1 MSEHNLWVRI
11 RSNIGDRGHF
21 VRMEFNPEAG
31 IPDVDY
37 CIKGVEGKIE
47 LKYTASVPARANT
60 AVFTNGGL
68 RDAQIAWI
76 YTRVRHGGRVWIL
89 PQIGER
95 LFLVPGKYCREFN
108 SMTTHQIDKAAT
120 WSSEGRV
127 MALQDWEHMVI
138 CLKGGTK

>member
-1 MSEHNLWVRI
+1 MSSEHNLWTRI
-11 RSNIGDRGHF
+11 RTNIGHRGHF

-37 CIKGVEGKIE
+37 CIKGTEGKIE
-47 LKYTASVPARANT
+47 LKHTAIVPARANT

-89 PQIGER
+89 SQIGE
-95 LFLVPGKYCREFN
+95 LLYIVHGDYCRQFN
-108 SMTTHQIDKAAT
+108 RMTLHQIEKASAWAST
-120 WSSEGRV
+120 ERQIPAEDWNQLLAVLAE
-127 MALQDWEHMVI
+127 LQ
-138 CLKGGTK
+138 